1 MCICAFVLEP
11 GEAWKL
17 RNTRKQ
23 APRCYIMQG
32 DAVGHGNAFAHYCT
46 HKSRNGSKIFG
57 DEQGACTREWHC
69 IDYGIVSQAGY
80 STVHSFKVLPAE
92 PISDHQ
98 PIECE
103 LVLHN
108 LNVSVPG
115 LVATE
120 PPMAVP
126 KWDPSKRLE
135 YVRQLKSG
143 ESGIVLGE
151 IEAGL

>member
-1 MCICAFVLEP
+1 MTKGSILWQNQDRGAADSFGKMMIEQCCI
-11 GEAWKL
+11 EAGCML
-17 RNTRKQ
+17 LNGR
-23 APRCYIMQG
+23 AP
-32 DAVGHGNAFAHYCT
+32 
-46 HKSRNGSKIFG
+46 G
-57 DEQGACTREWHC
+57 DEQGACTRERHC

-108 LNVSVPG
+108 LSMHVPG

-120 PPMAVP
+120 PPLAVP
-126 KWDPSKRLE
+126 K
-135 YVRQLKSG
+135 
-143 ESGIVLGE
+143 
-151 IEAGL
+151 